1 MTLKIVITVIIGI
14 ISGYFLLPQNILNYA
29 DYIID
34 FGLMLLLF
42 FVGIDIGLNK
52 SVFSRI
58 KAKGIRILFVPF
70 AIISGSILGSAI
82 AGIILKLPFNEAG
95 AIGAGLGWYSLSS
108 ILIASYSNELSALA
122 FISNVIRELIAITTI
137 PLVAKKIGFIEAIAP
152 AGATAMDTSLPII
165 SKSTDSEVALIAFI
179 TGAVCTFAVPIL
191 VPFILNL

>member
-14 ISGYFLLPQNILNYA
+14 ISGYFVLPQDILNYA

-58 KAKGIRILFVPF
+58 KAKGIRILLVPF

-179 TGAVCTFAVPIL
+179 TGVVCTFAVPIL